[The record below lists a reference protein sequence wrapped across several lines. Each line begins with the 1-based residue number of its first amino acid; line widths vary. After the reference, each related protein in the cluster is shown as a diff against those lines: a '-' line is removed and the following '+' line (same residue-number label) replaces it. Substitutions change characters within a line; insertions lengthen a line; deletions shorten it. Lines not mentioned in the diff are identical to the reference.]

1 VLKSRRQL
9 HSLETDHGS
18 HTLLVRDADQLRDA
32 TSAEVLD
39 HARTLIAQQFRRGAA
54 VLASPELTRE
64 YLRLEIAALRYQ
76 VFGVLLL
83 DARRRLIRSEIL
95 FRGTIDGCSVHP
107 REVARVV
114 VESDAAAVVLF
125 RNDPSGVGEVRDA
138 DHPLARGLAQ
148 ALRLIDVRVLD
159 YLIIAADTEYSY
171 REAGRL

>member
-1 VLKSRRQL
+1 MA
-9 HSLETDHGS
+9 

-32 TSAEVLD
+32 TPAEVLD
-39 HARTLIAQQFRRGAA
+39 HARTLIAQHFRRGAT

-76 VFGVLLL
+76 VFGILLL
-83 DARRRLIRSEIL
+83 DARRRLIRYEIL

-125 RNDPSGVGEVRDA
+125 RNDPSGVAEVRDA
-138 DHPLARGLAQ
+138 DDPLARGLAQ

-159 YLIIAADTEYSY
+159 YLIIAADNEYSF

>member
-1 VLKSRRQL
+1 MAL
-9 HSLETDHGS
+9 
-18 HTLLVRDADQLRDA
+18 TLFVRDGDQLRDA
-32 TSAEVLD
+32 TPAEVLD
-39 HARTLIAQQFRRGAA
+39 YARTLIAQHFRRGAT

-76 VFGVLLL
+76 VFGILLL
-83 DARRRLIRSEIL
+83 DARRRLIRYEIL

-125 RNDPSGVGEVRDA
+125 RNDPSGVAEVRDA
-138 DHPLARGLAQ
+138 DDPLARGLAQ

-159 YLIIAADTEYSY
+159 YLIIAADNEYSF

>member
-1 VLKSRRQL
+1 MA
-9 HSLETDHGS
+9 

-32 TSAEVLD
+32 TPAEILD
-39 HARTLIAQQFRRGAA
+39 RARTLIAQRFCRGAT
-54 VLASPELTRE
+54 VLASPELTLA

-95 FRGTIDGCSVHP
+95 FRGTIDACSVHP

-114 VESDAAAVVLF
+114 VEADAAAVVLF
-125 RNDPSGVGEVRDA
+125 RNDPSGVAEVREA
-138 DHPLARGLAQ
+138 DGSLARGLAQ

-159 YLIIAADTEYSY
+159 YLIVAAEGEHSFA
-171 REAGRL
+171 EAGRL

>member
-1 VLKSRRQL
+1 M
-9 HSLETDHGS
+9 T
-18 HTLLVRDADQLRDA
+18 HTLLIRDGTELRDA
-32 TSAEVLD
+32 TAGEVLD
-39 HARTLIAQQFRRGAA
+39 QARSVIARHFRRGTT
-54 VLASPELTRE
+54 VLNDPDLIRH
-64 YLRLEIAALRYQ
+64 YLHLEIAALRYQ

-125 RNDPSGVGEVRDA
+125 RNDPSGVAEVRDA
-138 DHPLARGLAQ
+138 DGPLAQGLVQ

-159 YLIIAADTEYSY
+159 YLIIAADTDHSF